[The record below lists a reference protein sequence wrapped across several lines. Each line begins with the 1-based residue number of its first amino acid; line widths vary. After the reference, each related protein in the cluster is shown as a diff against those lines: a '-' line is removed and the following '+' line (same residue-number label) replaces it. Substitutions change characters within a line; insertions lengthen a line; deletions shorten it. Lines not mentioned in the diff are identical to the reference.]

1 LHYAEPAYEIA
12 RRDMNSSYDM
22 WAGAVKGWAMARRG
36 DATGELLLA
45 ECIARAYKANQLL
58 ILPMI
63 IALRAELA
71 VGRNDIERGHELI
84 DEAFALGRRT
94 GEVCYEPELHRLRAE
109 LFHDAGDTD
118 TARAELVAGL
128 AVADA
133 HGALLYARL
142 LAETAAEL
150 DLTL

>member
-1 LHYAEPAYEIA
+1 
-12 RRDMNSSYDM
+12 
-22 WAGAVKGWAMARRG
+22 MARLG
-36 DATGELLLA
+36 DATGESMLA
-45 ECIARAYKANQLL
+45 DCIARSYEANQLL

-63 IALRAELA
+63 IALRADLA
-71 VGRNDIERGHELI
+71 VGRKEIERGHELI

-109 LFHDAGDTD
+109 LFHHAGDTE
-118 TARAELVAGL
+118 TARAELVAGM

-133 HGALLYARL
+133 HGALLYVRL
-142 LAETAAEL
+142 LGETAAEL